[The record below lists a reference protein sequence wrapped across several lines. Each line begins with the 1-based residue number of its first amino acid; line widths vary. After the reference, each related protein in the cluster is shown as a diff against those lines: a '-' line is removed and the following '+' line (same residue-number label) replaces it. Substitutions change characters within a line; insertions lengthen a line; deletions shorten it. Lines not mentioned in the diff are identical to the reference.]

1 MASWL
6 TGRVASLVKEPRQA
20 WPAADEAQQ
29 TLEQRARALTS
40 PHSAAWLLSHW
51 LEQCNS
57 SEVYVQCQGA
67 SGSQGG
73 ARAWQLSFQQVLLRS
88 SAFELVL
95 EVCAKVPSVREA
107 LTPGP
112 ASASALLEQSKSLR
126 QALHGMAERL
136 LLPGALEVW
145 PSLFD
150 ALLSRDSAGALP
162 WDSWARRLV
171 AALKKPWRL
180 ESLWPQLRRWDT
192 AAAEELGGSDTA
204 SSTTLKAT
212 GAQGLSKQG
221 IRAELIRRRF
231 PQLALEAGRLR
242 SRSEALC
249 DGLEALRTVDGMGGV
264 SCKEIEQLIQDASL
278 ALDSLDSGVQGS
290 RDEARQ
296 LGQALSDAGS
306 AVQRQMATVML
317 TQETFVARRGQLQ
330 NEKEQLAKRL
340 QELDAEVTQLDQ
352 EASRCNQQIRQ
363 LQAQF
368 SHNTSHY
375 DGLLGGSAA
384 FSEELG
390 DRKAKAMA
398 FRDCAAAA
406 LNVAKAAEAKQRTEL
421 ETQRRR
427 RASDLRRQVAAYVRK
442 ERTRLEAAAEFA
454 ELVAGR
460 GTGKATPPREDAA
473 EELMEAT
480 VLAQE
485 VWRSVQV
492 LLQRV
497 DALGENRADSEV
509 IASSSEMLA
518 SSAESQAFFL
528 KAAEEDLCVCAD
540 CSALGSEWAS
550 VSYGIYLCVDCAGR
564 HRGLGVHLSFVR
576 SLAMDRWTPSQLRRM
591 ELGGSLRFRA
601 FLAPFGLCDSSDSA
615 DSSLHARYSSRA
627 ASFYRRRLDAECR
640 GQAFGDVPPSRE
652 EGRQI
657 ADPAT
662 FTAEEIDPAADGEGE
677 SLAAERQQL
686 EEKFLAVQG
695 WLQQVLQAL
704 CPTVSDHVPQHSVFD
719 ILQWVWEEFDSSIH
733 LVEEA
738 VHQLLKKRG
747 VDRPPG
753 KLRFRHVP
761 RALAAR
767 SLCSLKEIRYSLV
780 GKFITAS
787 GLVARIGVVK
797 AVAATRSFQCAACR
811 RSFSVA
817 SLGALGHEA
826 PHCPGGDGLFCGS
839 TDLQELGGTMTD
851 YQEIRLQDVVPGSV
865 GTTLKVILVADL
877 AGSAV
882 PGDIVV
888 IGGILRAVWP
898 RSRAVAELVLDA
910 SDVRHSKEVPSRS
923 RSLFLGAPSDAM
935 AQRAELLRS
944 VVPGL
949 QGLEVAKL
957 ALLLTLVGGG
967 PYNPP
972 VPEEV
977 ERWSRF
983 MPEDE
988 SDATPPAGKKGIQE
1002 AKMRLSTH
1010 LLFVGDAATGK
1021 TKLIEQ
1027 ETASVADMATVRPRR
1042 SSRTVLICAGVALAG
1057 LRGGFVLPTERA
1069 GGTLRSSGR
1078 QAHICRAV
1086 PLRMAE
1092 GYERVEDE
1100 SMFSMIVETGTSS
1113 PSVTKLE
1120 VVLPEERDLEPISHL
1135 VLSCFPEVVDA
1146 WLLPEAL
1153 GGVAWAW
1160 NGLVKAWERSVIRTS
1175 LSVNFQRVMKRP
1187 SLRKPWRW
1195 QFEGDSLGLLLVEEG
1210 DGPISPV
1217 AFCELCILP
1226 ASGCSPDDFGATMS
1240 MIIDN
1245 NQNTAQPYL
1254 QNFCVAP
1261 KWRRKGVGRAMLQ
1274 MIEKVVV
1281 EVWNGDRLY
1290 LHAAGGKASER
1301 LYGGC
1306 GYEAT
1311 GLSPPGE
1318 PSHMVKSLE
1327 VEDVGL
1333 PDSEEA
1339 QEVCT
1344 RSLTHLCIQAE
1355 ALAVARETLHMI
1367 IPLSRLRIFPHME
1380 FAAVPSE
1387 PRVLG
1392 LLTVACVRDG
1402 AGWSL
1407 EAGALS
1413 LADGGVCC
1421 IDEFRHLAAEEKA
1434 ALYEAVRI
1442 SASYC

>member
-20 WPAADEAQQ
+20 LPAADEAQQ

-57 SEVYVQCQGA
+57 SEVYVQCQGS

-73 ARAWQLSFQQVLLRS
+73 ARTWQLSFQQVLLRS

-112 ASASALLEQSKSLR
+112 AAASALLEQSKSLR

-150 ALLSRDSAGALP
+150 ALLSRDAAGALP

-212 GAQGLSKQG
+212 AAGAQGLSKQG

-278 ALDSLDSGVQGS
+278 ALDSLDCGVQGS

-406 LNVAKAAEAKQRTEL
+406 LNVAKAAEAKQRAEL

-442 ERTRLEAAAEFA
+442 ERTRLQAAAEFA
-454 ELVAGR
+454 ELVAGAQPGR
-460 GTGKATPPREDAA
+460 GTGTNPVPREPRDAA

-550 VSYGIYLCVDCAGR
+550 VSYGIYLCVDCAGQ

-591 ELGGSLRFRA
+591 ELGGSLRFRD
-601 FLAPFGLCDSSDSA
+601 FLAPFGLCDSS

-662 FTAEEIDPAADGEGE
+662 FTAEEIETATDGEGE

-686 EEKFLAVQG
+686 
-695 WLQQVLQAL
+695 
-704 CPTVSDHVPQHSVFD
+704 
-719 ILQWVWEEFDSSIH
+719 EEFDSSIH

-738 VHQLLKKRG
+738 VHQLLKERG
-747 VDRPPG
+747 VDRPFG

-767 SLCSLKEIRYSLV
+767 SLWSLKEIRYSLV

-817 SLGALGHEA
+817 SLGTLGHEA

-839 TDLQELGGTMTD
+839 TDLQELGGTMID

-888 IGGILRAVWP
+888 VGGILRAIWP
-898 RSRAVAELVLDA
+898 RSRGAAELVLDA

-944 VVPGL
+944 VAPSL
-949 QGLEVAKL
+949 QGLEVPKL
-957 ALLLTLVGGG
+957 ALLLALVGAG

-972 VPEEV
+972 VAGEV

-988 SDATPPAGKKGIQE
+988 NDATSPMGKNGIQE

-1021 TKLIEQ
+1021 TKLIE
-1027 ETASVADMATVRPRR
+1027 AAADLSAH
-1042 SSRTVLICAGVALAG
+1042 GV
-1057 LRGGFVLPTERA
+1057 
-1069 GGTLRSSGR
+1069 
-1078 QAHICRAV
+1078 C
-1086 PLRMAE
+1086 
-1092 GYERVEDE
+1092 
-1100 SMFSMIVETGTSS
+1100 
-1113 PSVTKLE
+1113 
-1120 VVLPEERDLEPISHL
+1120 
-1135 VLSCFPEVVDA
+1135 
-1146 WLLPEAL
+1146 
-1153 GGVAWAW
+1153 
-1160 NGLVKAWERSVIRTS
+1160 
-1175 LSVNFQRVMKRP
+1175 
-1187 SLRKPWRW
+1187 
-1195 QFEGDSLGLLLVEEG
+1195 
-1210 DGPISPV
+1210 
-1217 AFCELCILP
+1217 
-1226 ASGCSPDDFGATMS
+1226 CSAIGAT
-1240 MIIDN
+1240 
-1245 NQNTAQPYL
+1245 
-1254 QNFCVAP
+1254 
-1261 KWRRKGVGRAMLQ
+1261 
-1274 MIEKVVV
+1274 
-1281 EVWNGDRLY
+1281 
-1290 LHAAGGKASER
+1290 
-1301 LYGGC
+1301 
-1306 GYEAT
+1306 
-1311 GLSPPGE
+1311 
-1318 PSHMVKSLE
+1318 
-1327 VEDVGL
+1327 
-1333 PDSEEA
+1333 
-1339 QEVCT
+1339 
-1344 RSLTHLCIQAE
+1344 RS
-1355 ALAVARETLHMI
+1355 
-1367 IPLSRLRIFPHME
+1367 
-1380 FAAVPSE
+1380 
-1387 PRVLG
+1387 G
-1392 LLTVACVRDG
+1392 LTVACVRDG

-1413 LADGGVCC
+1413 LADGGICC

-1434 ALYEAVRI
+1434 ALYEAMEQQTI
-1442 SASYC
+1442 SVAKPGLTCRLRARCSVVAAQSWADPDGASLIQVTGLPAPLLSRFDLILGLRGARTRDEELAEAILGAGDPTAVGQALRFQTLKDFVAAAQECVLRDSPDDSARKVLETYYQKLRGPGLGRSSGEVSVTARSLESLIRLSRAHARLMRRHGSVQLQDAVAVVFLHQVCWRSHSPDSSQVLLSENSFGGPLCPAHIRRLDMGSDITSGTDYEVVEGAVLWSLGLEKDPKTRELREARGRAGRAVLRDPEAMLGASNCGESTRMPHAVMAIPAVPSSWTGHFAQLQEEAEEEEEDLPWFHSPRHPGSKRSLSHEDVFREVFPDTWFAPAWN

>member
-1 MASWL
+1 MTLCQEASW
-6 TGRVASLVKEPRQA
+6 
-20 WPAADEAQQ
+20 
-29 TLEQRARALTS
+29 QR
-40 PHSAAWLLSHW
+40 
-51 LEQCNS
+51 
-57 SEVYVQCQGA
+57 
-67 SGSQGG
+67 
-73 ARAWQLSFQQVLLRS
+73 
-88 SAFELVL
+88 
-95 EVCAKVPSVREA
+95 
-107 LTPGP
+107 
-112 ASASALLEQSKSLR
+112 
-126 QALHGMAERL
+126 
-136 LLPGALEVW
+136 
-145 PSLFD
+145 FD

-454 ELVAGR
+454 ELVAGAQPGR

-528 KAAEEDLCVCAD
+528 KAAEEDLCACAD

-695 WLQQVLQAL
+695 WLQQVLT
-704 CPTVSDHVPQHSVFD
+704 P
-719 ILQWVWEEFDSSIH
+719 
-733 LVEEA
+733 
-738 VHQLLKKRG
+738 G
-747 VDRPPG
+747 V
-753 KLRFRHVP
+753 
-761 RALAAR
+761 
-767 SLCSLKEIRYSLV
+767 
-780 GKFITAS
+780 
-787 GLVARIGVVK
+787 
-797 AVAATRSFQCAACR
+797 
-811 RSFSVA
+811 
-817 SLGALGHEA
+817 
-826 PHCPGGDGLFCGS
+826 
-839 TDLQELGGTMTD
+839 
-851 YQEIRLQDVVPGSV
+851 
-865 GTTLKVILVADL
+865 
-877 AGSAV
+877 
-882 PGDIVV
+882 
-888 IGGILRAVWP
+888 
-898 RSRAVAELVLDA
+898 
-910 SDVRHSKEVPSRS
+910 
-923 RSLFLGAPSDAM
+923 
-935 AQRAELLRS
+935 
-944 VVPGL
+944 
-949 QGLEVAKL
+949 
-957 ALLLTLVGGG
+957 
-967 PYNPP
+967 
-972 VPEEV
+972 
-977 ERWSRF
+977 
-983 MPEDE
+983 
-988 SDATPPAGKKGIQE
+988 
-1002 AKMRLSTH
+1002 
-1010 LLFVGDAATGK
+1010 
-1021 TKLIEQ
+1021 
-1027 ETASVADMATVRPRR
+1027 
-1042 SSRTVLICAGVALAG
+1042 
-1057 LRGGFVLPTERA
+1057 
-1069 GGTLRSSGR
+1069 
-1078 QAHICRAV
+1078 
-1086 PLRMAE
+1086 
-1092 GYERVEDE
+1092 
-1100 SMFSMIVETGTSS
+1100 
-1113 PSVTKLE
+1113 
-1120 VVLPEERDLEPISHL
+1120 
-1135 VLSCFPEVVDA
+1135 
-1146 WLLPEAL
+1146 
-1153 GGVAWAW
+1153 
-1160 NGLVKAWERSVIRTS
+1160 
-1175 LSVNFQRVMKRP
+1175 
-1187 SLRKPWRW
+1187 
-1195 QFEGDSLGLLLVEEG
+1195 
-1210 DGPISPV
+1210 
-1217 AFCELCILP
+1217 
-1226 ASGCSPDDFGATMS
+1226 
-1240 MIIDN
+1240 
-1245 NQNTAQPYL
+1245 
-1254 QNFCVAP
+1254 
-1261 KWRRKGVGRAMLQ
+1261 
-1274 MIEKVVV
+1274 
-1281 EVWNGDRLY
+1281 
-1290 LHAAGGKASER
+1290 
-1301 LYGGC
+1301 
-1306 GYEAT
+1306 
-1311 GLSPPGE
+1311 
-1318 PSHMVKSLE
+1318 
-1327 VEDVGL
+1327 
-1333 PDSEEA
+1333 
-1339 QEVCT
+1339 
-1344 RSLTHLCIQAE
+1344 
-1355 ALAVARETLHMI
+1355 
-1367 IPLSRLRIFPHME
+1367 
-1380 FAAVPSE
+1380 
-1387 PRVLG
+1387 
-1392 LLTVACVRDG
+1392 
-1402 AGWSL
+1402 
-1407 EAGALS
+1407 
-1413 LADGGVCC
+1413 
-1421 IDEFRHLAAEEKA
+1421 
-1434 ALYEAVRI
+1434 
-1442 SASYC
+1442 